1 MQNYLRNE
9 QAILLVAKA
18 FNYAKGE
25 DNFKNIFSAQPQEI
39 YKQNGSSQ
47 ANDEQ
52 EYQNK
57 VAQRFSPLKIQNQD
71 SNNSYAENIDENAQQ
86 GNQNPKSIQK
96 RLKDKSNFHFL
107 NKELDINSGEYLNQ
121 YNISQIQSPQ
131 ESFLSKKEQVFPVYD
146 CVKENQG
153 IEGHVNAL
161 YKQTLL
167 KQNNSYDKDK
177 FQSNLS
183 FKKTNTL
190 KDFKKQ
196 LTYEDQKIMEH
207 NQNVI
212 RKNNKMF
219 TYAQQQQ
226 SKQSIPSSQK
236 SGKKYNVLYAK
247 SINDL
252 ISIEQDLK
260 NMQSPSKLKPDII
273 NYNLIKMMEEEENN
287 QDQDL
292 QENKDDTKVISS
304 YKRLRRSILSF
315 IETIYYRMIMIS
327 ICILNIA
334 AYAMHDY
341 KDRQIKGKE
350 DQNVNSTAQ
359 TIELV
364 TVFCFLTEIIF
375 ELIARGL
382 YQGKRGFFKNPWLVS
397 NLISI
402 VCSGIT
408 QIPGI
413 PDKLY
418 LVCRIFAMLRPMRI
432 IQMITPL
439 KLQFDRLFRSIPK
452 INLSIWRILI
462 FMAFY
467 AIVGLHIFMGA
478 LEYRCRVTS
487 DPPPN
492 YNDEWLIYEDIPYL
506 CGRWEC
512 PQDSFCRSPYTYDR
526 PYFSKQS
533 DIENLNYGY
542 TNFDNFGDSYFTVF
556 HIMRIISWGTITF
569 MYWRQMSTVIVATYF
584 LSLLL
589 IISYVLSNI
598 ILAELYESFEEQ
610 RSIKSYAEYRIQKQQ
625 EKNQNTKVNIKNI
638 ELEYQK
644 QIKQDIPKDAE
655 LFRKNIS
662 KDVEFILEEDD
673 EGNDLEGAGQV
684 QQNQVVQLQN
694 EEKSDHVNMNHLKS
708 IGLNAKNQQNENMLQ
723 NAELATEQIIH
734 NDHQQANASKA
745 TLSNQTNSLQD
756 KENIKKDLYNKN
768 INLNF
773 NEIENDNEN
782 RSFKE
787 QVSGEQQHMNNSIQ
801 NSNKSPKN
809 QIQNTPHRLEHI
821 HVVDFYVSE
830 EKLEKKISLWV
841 QIGGLQGLLSIFFRL
856 VIFLDIIVLSA
867 DRSTIGQD
875 EAEIYIL
882 IDWATLWV
890 FLVEVI
896 VKIAQLRLDYF
907 KDILN
912 DIDIVILVVRLITTN
927 YPLFQGKSITS
938 EEEWVHA
945 IKSINVFRIFQI
957 VKNTSFFRT
966 VNHLIIYFYDTIC
979 ELFYFIVIIVFYC
992 VLFALIGENLFAF
1005 KAQFVN
1011 GDQIPEDRSTGQ
1023 SPRINYDNFFSSFE
1037 ATILNIL
1044 NEQWNISMYNYM
1056 RSIGDYVCAYWII
1069 VISTGEIF
1077 IIKLLM
1083 ALFINTF
1090 LKHFNSRKKDQNDAK
1105 EEAQINQIV
1114 RTQVQNGKT
1123 QHFEHNNKQK
1133 QCFLIKLCKKIED
1146 DHRFENFIM
1155 FIIII
1160 NIIVMAIDSPL
1171 LDHHDP
1177 TKIVIHDLEIFF
1189 TCIYGAEILI
1199 KIIACGL
1206 FQKGGYFREPKNYF
1220 DFSLFC
1226 LNIAGFIFSS
1236 KLAIL
1241 NALRAFHIIVLSKHF
1256 ESLRIILVSLYQSLP
1271 YLFKLLFFSTCFLL
1285 VFAIIPLRLLKGKMH
1300 SCVTI
1305 DQAQLMLVTS
1315 QIDCLDLGGDWVKN
1329 DFHYDNML
1337 YSLFNLFIIAS
1348 CEGWSYF
1355 SYKAQDAVGLN
1366 LQPIQD
1372 YNRYWSIFF
1381 IVYFFIGNI
1390 MVINAF
1396 TGVMTQKFN
1405 EINGKFIAN
1414 QTVIPIKD
1422 SKFIQ
1427 EYSSFKFTEKIT
1439 QEEQEWI
1446 QIKRQIYRANP
1457 IKTFGEPDFKTK
1469 KLQYYIYKIVNSKL
1483 FELFIDFCTVLSAI
1497 IFSMYVHRIDQQYTD
1512 YLNNINDIIVL
1523 IFCFEFILKLI
1534 VQGKHYFFYLENWFL
1549 LFIIVTSSIP
1559 SIYRITNQS
1568 GNESV
1573 YFKLLEVFRILRLI
1587 NTIPIIRSV
1596 FSMMGFILP
1605 QVAPI
1610 AAVYFFTIYIYALF
1624 GMNLFG
1630 FTKPQNTLNGYDLHF
1645 KNFTSSVFTLI
1656 RISSGEQWFYIIPDV
1671 ARQQQPNF
1679 VCQDIS
1685 DFESYHEHGLVGCGT
1700 TWAYIYFFTFHLIVS
1715 VIIFNLFI
1723 AVLLGLIKTQNTAIS
1738 KYQLSQIK
1746 ELWRAYDHQGYGFI
1760 DYINFWQFTSR
1771 IAMIYGVKKDDLLD
1785 PNQKKNFLKFL
1796 SLPIYVHKRKNNS
1809 IFGFRFH
1816 DVVVKMTQISL
1827 FLKYGILPGGKDES
1841 QTILTQFYKELD
1853 QKTKFVGELST
1864 LKSGDIAVIILI
1876 QRKIKHW
1883 MRKGIELNQ
1892 IKKQKPEE
1900 YEETI
1905 KRHHNTVY
1913 ENQQLSNRDQIANK
1927 FLKAIDLQVQ
1937 SKNNSQELSKLRQE
1951 DKNSNDN
1958 KIESMHTAQDNTK
1971 QNNIYNFH
1979 EEVDQKYQKNS
1990 DESSQLSEISENF
2003 NQKKVDENVN
2013 YNQQTTARVFETVY
2027 FTQNNTKLKPQ

>member
-1 MQNYLRNE
+1 MKSNSAQ
-9 QAILLVAKA
+9 
-18 FNYAKGE
+18 GE
-25 DNFKNIFSAQPQEI
+25 DISFNKNSTQPQEI
-39 YKQNGSSQ
+39 PNQDGSSQ
-47 ANDEQ
+47 TKDQ
-52 EYQNK
+52 YQNQNK
-57 VAQRFSPLKIQNQD
+57 AAQIYSPLKIKNQD

-107 NKELDINSGEYLNQ
+107 NKEIDFNSGEYLS
-121 YNISQIQSPQ
+121 YNTSQIQSPQ
-131 ESFLSKKEQVFPVYD
+131 QSFLSKKDQKLPLYD
-146 CVKENQG
+146 CIKENQG
-153 IEGHVNAL
+153 IEGHVNEL

-167 KQNNSYDKDK
+167 KQKNGLEKDK
-177 FQSNLS
+177 FQKKLPL
-183 FKKTNTL
+183 KKTSTSHEFNR
-190 KDFKKQ
+190 Q
-196 LTYEDQKIMEH
+196 LTLEDQKIMEH

-212 RKNNKMF
+212 RKNIKMF
-219 TYAQQQQ
+219 TYAGQ
-226 SKQSIPSSQK
+226 SKQSIHSSQK
-236 SGKKYNVLYAK
+236 ISKQNNVLYAK

-252 ISIEQDLK
+252 LAIEQDLK
-260 NMQSPSKLKPDII
+260 NMQSPSQSKPDIV
-273 NYNLIKMMEEEENN
+273 NYNLLKMMEEEENN
-287 QDQDL
+287 QNQDL
-292 QENKDDTKVISS
+292 EESKDDTKVVST
-304 YKRLRRSILSF
+304 YKRLRRAILSF

-327 ICILNIA
+327 ICILNIV

-341 KDRQIKGKE
+341 KDRQIQGKE
-350 DQNVNSTAQ
+350 DQNLNSNAS

-364 TVFCFLTEIIF
+364 TVFCFIVEIFF

-402 VCSGIT
+402 ICSGIT

-418 LVCRIFAMLRPMRI
+418 LICRIFAMLRPMRI

-492 YNDEWLIYEDIPYL
+492 YDDEWLIYEEIPYL

-512 PQDSFCRSPYTYDR
+512 PQDSFCRSPYNYDR
-526 PYFSKQS
+526 PYFSSQS

-542 TNFDNFGDSYFTVF
+542 TNFDNFGNSYFTVF

-569 MYWRQMSTVIVATYF
+569 MYWRQMNTVIVATYF

-598 ILAELYESFEEQ
+598 ILAQLYESFEEQ

-662 KDVEFILEEDD
+662 KDIEFILEEDD
-673 EGNDLEGAGQV
+673 DEANDQEGVGQA
-684 QQNQVVQLQN
+684 QHNQVIQLQN
-694 EEKSDHVNMNHLKS
+694 EEKEDHINTNHLKS
-708 IGLNAKNQQNENMLQ
+708 VGLKKNAKNQQNEHVMP

-734 NDHQQANASKA
+734 NDNQQVNASKA

-756 KENIKKDLYNKN
+756 KENIIKDQYNKN

-773 NEIENDNEN
+773 IEIENDHEN

-787 QVSGEQQHMNNSIQ
+787 QVSGDQQHMNNSYQ
-801 NSNKSPKN
+801 NSNKSPKSPN
-809 QIQNTPHRLEHI
+809 QNIPHRLDHI
-821 HVVDFYVSE
+821 HVVEFYVSE
-830 EKLEKKISLWV
+830 EKLEKKVPLWV
-841 QIGGLQGLLSIFFRL
+841 QIGGFEGLLSIFFRL
-856 VIFLDIIVLSA
+856 AILLDIIVLSA
-867 DRSTIGQD
+867 DRSTIGQQ
-875 EAEIYIL
+875 EAELYIL

-890 FLVEVI
+890 FLIEVI
-896 VKIAQLRLDYF
+896 TKLIYQKLNYF

-912 DIDIVILVVRLITTN
+912 DIDLVILAVRLITTN
-927 YPLFQGKSITS
+927 YPLFLGKFVTS
-938 EEEWVHA
+938 EEEWIHA
-945 IKSINVFRIFQI
+945 IKSINVFRVFQI

-1011 GDQIPEDRSTGQ
+1011 GDQIPLDKSVGQ

-1069 VISTGEIF
+1069 VVSTGEIF

-1090 LKHFNSRKKDQNDAK
+1090 LKHFNNRQKDQNDAK

-1114 RTQVQNGKT
+1114 RAQVQNGKT
-1123 QHFEHNNKQK
+1123 LHSEHKNKHK
-1133 QCFLIKLCKKIED
+1133 ECFLIKICKKIED

-1171 LDHHDP
+1171 LDHHDL

-1199 KIIACGL
+1199 KMIACGL
-1206 FQKGGYFREPKNYF
+1206 FKKGGYFKEPKNYF

-1226 LNIAGFIFSS
+1226 LNIAGFKYSS

-1241 NALRAFHIIVLSKHF
+1241 NALRAFHIVVLSKHF
-1256 ESLRIILVSLYQSLP
+1256 ESLKIILVSLYQSLP

-1285 VFAIIPLRLLKGKMH
+1285 VFAIIPLRLLNGKMH

-1305 DQAQLMLVTS
+1305 DQAQLILVRS
-1315 QIDCLDLGGDWVKN
+1315 QIDCLDLGGDWVKS

-1337 YSLFNLFIIAS
+1337 YSLFNMFIIAS

-1355 SYKAQDAVGLN
+1355 SYQAQDTVGLN
-1366 LQPIQD
+1366 LQPIQE
-1372 YNRYWSIFF
+1372 YNRYWSIFY
-1381 IVYFFIGNI
+1381 IAYFFIGNI

-1405 EINGKFIAN
+1405 EINGKFVAN
-1414 QTVIPIKD
+1414 QTIIPIKD
-1422 SKFIQ
+1422 NKFIQ

-1446 QIKRQIYRANP
+1446 QIKRQIYRAQP
-1457 IKTFGEPDFKTK
+1457 IKTFGEPDFKTQK
-1469 KLQYYIYKIVNSKL
+1469 IQYYIHKIISSKL
-1483 FELFIDFCTVLSAI
+1483 FELFIDFCTLLSAV

-1523 IFCFEFILKLI
+1523 IFCFEFILKLV
-1534 VQGKHYFFYLENWFL
+1534 VQGKHYFFYFENWFL

-1568 GNESV
+1568 GSESI
-1573 YFKLLEVFRILRLI
+1573 YFKLLEVFRVLRLI
-1587 NTIPIIRSV
+1587 STIPIIRSV

-1624 GMNLFG
+1624 GMNLFC
-1630 FTKPQNTLNGYDLHF
+1630 FIKPQNTLNGYDLHF

-1679 VCQDIS
+1679 VCIDVS
-1685 DFESYHEHGLVGCGT
+1685 DYESYHEHGIVGCGT

-1746 ELWRAYDHQGYGFI
+1746 ELWRTYDHQGYGFI

-1796 SLPIYVHKRKNNS
+1796 SLPIYVHKRKNNN

-1827 FLKYGILPGGKDES
+1827 FLKYGILPGGKEES

-1853 QKTKFVGELST
+1853 QKTKFEGEIST

-1876 QRKIKHW
+1876 QRKIKYW

-1892 IKKQKPEE
+1892 IKKQKPQE

-1905 KRHHNTVY
+1905 KRHHNNIC

-1927 FLKAIDLQVQ
+1927 FRKVIDSQVQ
-1937 SKNNSQELSKLRQE
+1937 SKNNSQEQSKLRQE
-1951 DKNSNDN
+1951 DKTSKDN
-1958 KIESMHTAQDNTK
+1958 KIESMHTVQDNTK
-1971 QNNIYNFH
+1971 QINQYNFN
-1979 EEVDQKYQKNS
+1979 EEIDHKNM
-1990 DESSQLSEISENF
+1990 DESSQLSDISENF
-2003 NQKKVDENVN
+2003 NHKKVDENVN

-2027 FTQNNTKLKPQ
+2027 FTQNNAKLKPQ